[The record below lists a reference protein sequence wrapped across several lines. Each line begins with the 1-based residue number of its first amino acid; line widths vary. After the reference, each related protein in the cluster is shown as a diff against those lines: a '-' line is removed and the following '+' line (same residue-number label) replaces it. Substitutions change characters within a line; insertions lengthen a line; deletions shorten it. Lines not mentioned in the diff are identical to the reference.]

1 MLGQRGS
8 RAPGQWDRQRHEHA
22 GGGRRWAQIRRR
34 QPLVPAHVRP
44 DTRRGGLLLG
54 RQLHWSVGER
64 DDGVELGADAGR
76 AAAAHALSWSPRSA
90 RASWR
95 VSVARGP
102 RAAARGAELRL
113 V

>member
-1 MLGQRGS
+1 MR
-8 RAPGQWDRQRHEHA
+8 RHDQRHGVLLGREHWTA
-22 GGGRRWAQIRRR
+22 WGRNAR
-34 QPLVPAHVRP
+34 QPDGP
-44 DTRRGGLLLG
+44 DARRGGLLLG
-54 RQLHWSVGER
+54 RQLHWRFGER